1 MRTTLPLTVDRA
13 AGLAL
18 HLQLAEQV
26 RAAVRDGR
34 LQAGHRLP
42 STRDLARELGV
53 SRAVA
58 QAAYDQLHAEGWIVG
73 RTGSGTYIA
82 DVVPLTPP
90 VRQRRSRTADSSS
103 NSPTAAASTSSSWPG
118 RTSKGLLTL
127 RPGIPFIGT
136 QADAGWRRAWREVS
150 AQTPPQGYDDPAGLP
165 ELRSAL
171 AEHVGRVRGIACGP
185 ENLVITNGT
194 VHGFRLLL
202 STTLRPGDRLA
213 VEDPGYPNAV
223 KAAEAH
229 HLKVVDVPVDADGL
243 CVDTLGGLEEPDGI
257 AAVYVTPSHQ
267 YPLGGRLPVARRNEL
282 VRWARRTG
290 ATLIEDDYDS
300 EFRYD
305 VAPLPALAQLDL
317 DRVVHLGT
325 LSKMISPSLRL
336 GWLVASAPVVDRIAC
351 HREEASDWPGWP
363 MQAALLAM
371 LRDGYLDQVVR
382 RNRRLYA
389 ERRNHTCAQLAP
401 YGRVVGQDAGLH
413 ITLLLPDHV
422 DDKALAAKARAAGVA
437 IAPLADYRRTVTGS
451 PGLVIGYATPTDEDL
466 HKALRILV
474 DLLERESKSTMA

>member
-1 MRTTLPLTVDRA
+1 MRTSLPFTVDRA

-26 RAAVRDGR
+26 RAAIRDGR
-34 LQAGHRLP
+34 IQAGHRLP
-42 STRDLARELGV
+42 STRDLSREVEV

-58 QAAYDQLHAEGWIVG
+58 QAAYDQLHAEGWIEG
-73 RTGSGTYIA
+73 RTGSGTYVA
-82 DVVPLTPP
+82 DVVPLPP
-90 VRQRRSRTADSSS
+90 ATAERARPHQPPEPD
-103 NSPTAAASTSSSWPG
+103 
-118 RTSKGLLTL
+118 LLTL
-127 RPGIPFIGT
+127 RPGIPFI
-136 QADAGWRRAWREVS
+136 ASAPDPGWRRAWREVS
-150 AQTPPQGYDDPAGLP
+150 AQTPPRGYDNPAGLP
-165 ELRSAL
+165 ELRAAL

-194 VHGFRLLL
+194 VHGLRLQL
-202 STTLRPGDRLA
+202 STTLAPGDRIA
-213 VEDPGYPNAV
+213 MEDPGYVNAAN
-223 KAAEAH
+223 AARSH
-229 HLKVVDVPVDADGL
+229 GLDIVDVPVDADGMR
-243 CVDTLGGLEEPDGI
+243 VDALVDNV

-282 VRWARRTG
+282 IRWARRTG

-325 LSKMISPSLRL
+325 LSKMLSPSLRL
-336 GWLVASAPVVDRIAC
+336 GWLVASTTVVDRIAAF
-351 HREEASDWPGWP
+351 REDASDWPAWP

-371 LRDGYLDQVVR
+371 LRDGYLDHLVR
-382 RNRRLYA
+382 RSSRLYA
-389 ERRNHTCAQLAP
+389 DRRNLTCRMLAP

-422 DDKALAAKARAAGVA
+422 DDQVLAAKARAAGVA
-437 IAPLADYRRTVTGS
+437 VAPLADYRRTIQGP
-451 PGLVIGYATPTDEDL
+451 PGLVIGYATPSDEDL
-466 HKALRILV
+466 VTALKILV
-474 DLLERESKSTMA
+474 DLLS

>member
-1 MRTTLPLTVDRA
+1 MRTSLPFTVDRA
-13 AGLAL
+13 AGVPL

-26 RAAVRDGR
+26 RAAIRDGR

-42 STRDLARELGV
+42 STRDLSSDVEV

-58 QAAYDQLHAEGWIVG
+58 QAAYDQLHAEGWIEG
-73 RTGSGTYIA
+73 RTGSGTYVV

-90 VRQRRSRTADSSS
+90 AQHGARLSGPGAGEVGRGAGALRGRQRVPAEPD
-103 NSPTAAASTSSSWPG
+103 
-118 RTSKGLLTL
+118 LLTL
-127 RPGIPFIGT
+127 RPGIPFIAT
-136 QADAGWRRAWREVS
+136 TPDPGWRRAWREVS
-150 AQTPPQGYDDPAGLP
+150 AQTPPRGYDNPAGLP
-165 ELRSAL
+165 ELRTAL

-194 VHGFRLLL
+194 VHGLRLLL
-202 STTLRPGDRLA
+202 STTLTAGDRIA
-213 VEDPGYPNAV
+213 MEDPGYVNAA
-223 KAAEAH
+223 KAARSH
-229 HLKVVDVPVDADGL
+229 GLGIVDVPVDADGMR
-243 CVDTLGGLEEPDGI
+243 VDALVDDV

-282 VRWARRTG
+282 IRWSRRTG

-325 LSKMISPSLRL
+325 LSKMLSPSLRL
-336 GWLVASAPVVDRIAC
+336 GWLVASTTVVDRIATF
-351 HREEASDWPGWP
+351 REDASDWPAWP

-371 LRDGYLDQVVR
+371 LRDGYLDQLVR
-382 RNRRLYA
+382 RSSRLYA
-389 ERRNHTCAQLAP
+389 ERRNLTCRLLAP

-422 DDKALAAKARAAGVA
+422 DDQVLAAKARAAGVA
-437 IAPLADYRRTVTGS
+437 VAPLVDYRRTIAGP

-466 HKALRILV
+466 VTALEILV
-474 DLLERESKSTMA
+474 GLLS